1 MTPAQSPVSKH
12 RLEALSDGI
21 YAIALTLLV
30 LELKLPALPH
40 PVTDS
45 LLVQALRAI
54 VPKALTWLLSFW
66 IIALFWLAQQR
77 LLRLASLLS
86 PRLSFIELLHLS
98 LISLFPFS
106 TALLGE
112 YARHK
117 PAAVIY
123 AAHLLLIA
131 LVSWWRMAYFV
142 GHTELHGPDMSPTVV
157 RSMKAR
163 AWLLTGCSLATL
175 CLAFVVPGLNT
186 LAMLPTVL
194 MHRVGAYE

>member
-1 MTPAQSPVSKH
+1 MTPVQSPVSKH
-12 RLEALSDGI
+12 RLEALSEGI

-30 LELKLPALPH
+30 LERKLPALPH
-40 PVTDS
+40 TVTDS
-45 LLVQALRAI
+45 LLVEALRAL

-66 IIALFWLAQQR
+66 IIALFWVAQQR
-77 LLRLASLLS
+77 LFRLASSLS
-86 PRLSFIELLHLS
+86 PRLSSIELLHLS

-112 YARHK
+112 HARHK
-117 PAAVIY
+117 PAAAIY
-123 AAHLLLIA
+123 AAHLLLLA
-131 LVSWWRMAYFV
+131 LVSWWRIAYFV
-142 GHTELHGPDMSPTVV
+142 SRTELHSSAMSRTVV
-157 RSMKAR
+157 RSLKVR

-194 MHRVGAYE
+194 MLRVGADE